1 MSALRGISLP
11 MYDFP
16 EFASATTRLVARVVE
31 EVSSLGEPVVVDT
44 PENAMHHGLIEHWES
59 DATYLSQSCGL
70 PFVEQLHRYAD
81 VIGTIRWTGISDERG
96 WYRTVIVVR
105 ADHPARTVEQLK
117 GARPVIS
124 NTQSLSG
131 WCSLGWALAQ
141 VTSDPGFVQPYRV
154 GERHTG
160 SLQLLQD
167 NEADFASID
176 PATFSILSRHR
187 AELVQNLRVI
197 GHGPLV
203 PATPLHVSKIRDASL
218 EDVRAAVA
226 RAFADPSLADVR
238 DVIGID
244 SFVGLDNVEY
254 DVLHGLVALAE
265 QVLPRQR

>member
-1 MSALRGISLP
+1 MTALRGISLP

-81 VIGTIRWTGISDERG
+81 VFGTIRWTGISDARG

-238 DVIGID
+238 DVIGIN

>member
-203 PATPLHVSKIRDASL
+203 PATPLHVSKIRHASL

-226 RAFADPSLADVR
+226 GAFADPSLADVR

-244 SFVGLDNVEY
+244 SFVGLDNAEY

>member
-1 MSALRGISLP
+1 

-16 EFASATTRLVARVVE
+16 EFASATSRLLASVVE
-31 EVSSLGEPVVVDT
+31 EVARVEEGVVAESPDGS
-44 PENAMHHGLIEHWES
+44 MHHQLVDYWES
-59 DATYLSQSCGL
+59 GSTYLSQSCGL
-70 PFVEQLHRYAD
+70 PFIEQLHQYFD
-81 VIGTIRWTGISDERG
+81 VIGTIRWSGISDERG

-105 ADHPARTVEQLK
+105 ADHRARTVAQLE

-141 VTSDPGFVQPYRV
+141 VTDRPDFVQPYRV

-167 NEADFASID
+167 DEADFASID

-187 AELVQNLRVI
+187 GELTRNLRII

-203 PATPLHVSKIRDASL
+203 PATPLHVSKNRTASL
-218 EDVRAAVA
+218 D
-226 RAFADPSLADVR
+226 DVR
-238 DVIGID
+238 DAVTRAFSDPALDDVRRTIGID
-244 SFVGLDNVEY
+244 SFVGLDNEVY
-254 DVLHGLVALAE
+254 DVVHGLVAIAE
-265 QVLPRQR
+265 QVLPRKR

>member
-1 MSALRGISLP
+1 MTALRGISLP

-81 VIGTIRWTGISDERG
+81 VIGTIRWTGISDARG

-203 PATPLHVSKIRDASL
+203 PATPLHVSKIRHASL
-218 EDVRAAVA
+218 GDVRAAVA

-254 DVLHGLVALAE
+254 DFLHGLVALAE

>member
-1 MSALRGISLP
+1 MTTPRGISLP

-16 EFASATTRLVARVVE
+16 EFSSATNEVVARVVN
-31 EVSSLGEPVVVDT
+31 EVASLGEDVQLVS
-44 PENAMHHGLIEHWES
+44 PENSMHHGLIEHWES
-59 DATYLSQSCGL
+59 ESTYLSQSCGL
-70 PFVEQLHRYAD
+70 PFVEQLHRFVD

-105 ADHPARTVEQLK
+105 ADHPARTIEGLK

-141 VTSDPGFVQPYRV
+141 VTSDPSFVQPYRV

-160 SLQLLQD
+160 SLQILQD
-167 NEADFASID
+167 GEADFASID

-187 AELVQNLRVI
+187 PALVQNLRVI

-203 PATPLHVSKIRDASL
+203 PATPLHVSKVRGAQL
-218 EDVRAAVA
+218 ADVRAAVT
-226 RAFADPSLADVR
+226 RAFADPALAEPR
-238 DVIGID
+238 RVIGIE
-244 SFVGLDNVEY
+244 SFVGLDNADY
-254 DVLHGLVALAE
+254 DVIHELVAMAE
-265 QVLPRQR
+265 RTLPRQR

>member
-1 MSALRGISLP
+1 MTALRGISLP

-81 VIGTIRWTGISDERG
+81 VIGTIRWTGISDARG

-226 RAFADPSLADVR
+226 RAFADLSLADVR

-254 DVLHGLVALAE
+254 DVLHGLVAVAE